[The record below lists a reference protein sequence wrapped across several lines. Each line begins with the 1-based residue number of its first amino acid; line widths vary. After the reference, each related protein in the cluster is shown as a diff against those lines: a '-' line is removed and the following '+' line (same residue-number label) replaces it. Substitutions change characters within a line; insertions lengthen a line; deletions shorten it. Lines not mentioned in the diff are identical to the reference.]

1 MEPREDGRKAN
12 RSSRRVVKT
21 TPAEAPRKRREGG
34 VMVRANYQDDEGRMW
49 ATMVPLGHEEEAS
62 MGIPIGPPDL
72 SPLGLPPAQEVR
84 LHNQLF
90 NRGILTSKDLRGRG
104 KDVFAAIQSA
114 LQVDVAAVTGLY
126 R

>member
-1 MEPREDGRKAN
+1 
-12 RSSRRVVKT
+12 
-21 TPAEAPRKRREGG
+21 
-34 VMVRANYQDDEGRMW
+34 MVRANYQDEEGRMW

-72 SPLGLPPAQEVR
+72 SPLGLPPVQEIR

-90 NRGILTSKDLRGRG
+90 NRGLLTPKDLRGRG
-104 KDVFAAIQSA
+104 KDVFAAIQAA
-114 LQVDVAAVTGLY
+114 LQVDVATVTGLY